1 MWACVSG
8 NNIGEEGAKALA
20 PHLGKLVN
28 MNKLGLGGKIILG
41 MRLCDARRWW
51 YSDGCFLWACVSD
64 NNIGEE
70 GANALAPHMGKLV
83 NMNTLH
89 LNSKRV
95 LVMRVWCKLLVVFMV
110 MGGVCVREQHW

>member
-1 MWACVSG
+1 MVRSYLACVCVV
-8 NNIGEEGAKALA
+8 
-20 PHLGKLVN
+20 HVD
-28 MNKLGLGGKIILG
+28 GGIHQ
-41 MRLCDARRWW
+41 
-51 YSDGCFLWACVSD
+51 DGCFLWACVSD